1 MTAGHPDAPVAA
13 ALDRAFRNERTAVL
27 ATLIRQV
34 QDVGLAED
42 AVSDA
47 FAAAVEQ
54 WPRDGV
60 PANAGAWLMVTAR
73 RRAIDRLRRDR
84 SLRSRT
90 EQLGT
95 LLLADKAGVDLE
107 EPPLLEDDRL
117 RLIFT
122 CCHPALGTDAQV
134 ALTLRLLGG
143 LTTGEVA
150 HAFLVPEATMGKRI
164 VRAKRK
170 IADARIP
177 YEVPDREDL
186 PARLAGVLRV
196 IYLIFNEGYA
206 ASTGQQLVRHDLCG
220 EAVRLGRLLYQ
231 LMPDQPEVAGLLS
244 LLLLHDARRSAR
256 VDSDGRFVA
265 LADQDRTRW
274 DPAVLAEGLRLLARA
289 WRHRNPGPYQLQ
301 AAIMAVHL
309 RGSGPQSVDWVQIAE
324 MYDALL
330 RLHPSPVIELNR
342 AVAVGFA
349 DGPHAGLRLLEP
361 LLSDHTLASYQ
372 PLHASHAEL
381 LRRAGNSRAA
391 RGAYDRAIALSSN
404 AVERT
409 ELERRR
415 EALPDG

>member
-1 MTAGHPDAPVAA
+1 
-13 ALDRAFRNERTAVL
+13 
-27 ATLIRQV
+27 
-34 QDVGLAED
+34 
-42 AVSDA
+42 
-47 FAAAVEQ
+47 
-54 WPRDGV
+54 
-60 PANAGAWLMVTAR
+60 
-73 RRAIDRLRRDR
+73 
-84 SLRSRT
+84 
-90 EQLGT
+90 
-95 LLLADKAGVDLE
+95 
-107 EPPLLEDDRL
+107 
-117 RLIFT
+117 
-122 CCHPALGTDAQV
+122 
-134 ALTLRLLGG
+134 

-177 YEVPDREDL
+177 YRVPDREDL

-206 ASTGQQLVRHDLCG
+206 ASAGQQLVRHDLCG

-256 VDSDGRFVA
+256 VDAAGRFVA

-274 DPAVLAEGLRLLARA
+274 DPALLAEGLRLLARA

-372 PLHASHAEL
+372 PLHASHADL
-381 LRRAGNSRAA
+381 LRRAGNTRAA

-404 AVERT
+404 AVERA

-415 EALPDG
+415 EALPGG